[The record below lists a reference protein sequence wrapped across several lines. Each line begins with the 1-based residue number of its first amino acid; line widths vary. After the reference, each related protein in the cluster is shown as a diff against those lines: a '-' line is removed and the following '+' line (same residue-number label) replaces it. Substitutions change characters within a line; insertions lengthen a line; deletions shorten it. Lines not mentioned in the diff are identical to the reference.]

1 MKWIQR
7 IKIYFCCQSSCT
19 LNENNENDEEQR
31 ERYKKEIS

>member
-7 IKIYFCCQSSCT
+7 IKIYFCCHSKCT